1 MYPYLQCALNY
12 STYTSWKLKYAV
24 NSEHTQYKYWTV
36 KHMISSVL
44 IQYTYLNLK
53 GSNKK
58 KKLKPHLLVRD
69 LKRIAICG
77 KVLGDDGE

>member
-53 GSNKK
+53 GSNTKK
-58 KKLKPHLLVRD
+58 IKTPFTSAGFKKNCNLWKS
-69 LKRIAICG
+69 
-77 KVLGDDGE
+77 LGG